1 MKKPKF
7 RIGDVVIR
15 KELPQY
21 EGKRI
26 IVTITAIDDEYYY
39 CGHDDKGYV
48 RLFSRS
54 AEDQFELYRK
64 PSAFSKILNLLKKL
78 KEGKV

>member
-39 CGHDDKGYV
+39 CGVDEEGYNKV
-48 RLFSRS
+48 FLRKT
-54 AEDQFELYRK
+54 EDQFELYRK
-64 PSAFSKILNLLKKL
+64 PSAFSKILKQFKKL
-78 KEGKV
+78 KDE